1 MGIAT
6 SYYQVLRAQCYPP
19 RSIHPTVSTT
29 DHHRYSAPIRGKLC
43 RIRPS
48 PDAKLGRTPPFS
60 LFDSSDPNARFT
72 QSYST
77 NFPTF
82 LPTNI
87 THSLHSTYLFYSDY
101 LSPPAMHY
109 LILRSHYTQVFS
121 NVVVASIAVAESQN
135 VSPAPSPVP
144 TSSTNDRLNEY
155 WELLWAL

>member
-6 SYYQVLRAQCYPP
+6 SYHQVLRAQCYPP
-19 RSIHPTVSTT
+19 RLIHPTISTA
-29 DHHRYSAPIRGKLC
+29 DYHRYSAPIKGRLC

-60 LFDSSDPNARFT
+60 LFDSSDPNARFA

-87 THSLHSTYLFYSDY
+87 THSSHSTYL
-101 LSPPAMHY
+101 
-109 LILRSHYTQVFS
+109 ILFRLPIA
-121 NVVVASIAVAESQN
+121 ASY
-135 VSPAPSPVP
+135 APSDPPKPLYISVFQCGCCQHRCRRISGCFAC
-144 TSSTNDRLNEY
+144 TITCSL
-155 WELLWAL
+155 